1 MDDDYLSISAK
12 RPWDTEEP
20 TEPEQQSPAHYR
32 GGGDTKAQIRCCLS
46 CPMADCNNCMQ
57 DLRKGQLPEIKGVK
71 EWRPTRKGRTH
82 GRKK

>member
-1 MDDDYLSISAK
+1 MMNDYLSISAK

-32 GGGDTKAQIRCCLS
+32 GGGDTPAQIRCCLS
-46 CPMADCNNCMQ
+46 CPMASCNNCMQ
-57 DLRKGQLPEIKGVK
+57 ALHKGELPEAAGIKG
-71 EWRPTRKGRTH
+71 RTQKGRRTH